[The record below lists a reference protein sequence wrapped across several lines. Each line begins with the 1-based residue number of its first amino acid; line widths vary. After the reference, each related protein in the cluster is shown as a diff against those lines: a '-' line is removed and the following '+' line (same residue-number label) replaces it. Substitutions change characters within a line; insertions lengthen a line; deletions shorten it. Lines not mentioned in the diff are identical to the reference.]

1 MRFQVPLVVFFP
13 PILKPQGFSPVI
25 AVHCVLFSVK
35 CSKHIAEWTIGQ
47 ATHDI
52 NQEKINEYVIGLHI
66 LPCLFM
72 QLLLSLAPL
81 STLKTIR
88 LAKSVGSCGGYVVDL
103 TLRSGIFKI

>member
-66 LPCLFM
+66 LV
-72 QLLLSLAPL
+72 SLAQFL
-81 STLKTIR
+81 TVKTIR
-88 LAKSVGSCGGYVVDL
+88 LAKSVGYQIAQQFIWRICG
-103 TLRSGIFKI
+103 